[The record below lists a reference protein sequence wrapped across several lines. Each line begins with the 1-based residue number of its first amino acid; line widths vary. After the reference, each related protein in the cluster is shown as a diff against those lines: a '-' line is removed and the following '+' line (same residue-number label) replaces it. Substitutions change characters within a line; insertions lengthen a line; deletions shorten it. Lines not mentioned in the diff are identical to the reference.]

1 MPVQWAGRLFVAL
14 LLPALGAQP
23 ADAAVSGLVRLFAIT
38 SGGYDDDILGRSAAS
53 SSRPDVTVAAG
64 FGQVSPVADFRIGRG
79 AWEATGS
86 YAFLYNRFFKPEAGG
101 YRDHDGELELRVK
114 PTAWLLLAAGGNLES
129 FRRSRFN
136 EYDLDHAEAT
146 LRAEAIPDP
155 RVTLRGA
162 LSLQRDHYP
171 RSRVERLVRPPALF
185 DTVDQR
191 DTPTNFEISATL
203 RPVTRVTLEAGWVL
217 LRTDSNVARFG
228 YDGQQAFI
236 GASGNTGRGGTVAI
250 SWIHET
256 RDYDTL
262 GPVPAR
268 LDHSNTWQVEL
279 RQRVA
284 EPVTAF
290 CAGSRLDYHSN
301 QAGYSFDQSRVRAGL
316 EIRLARL
323 RAGARELDGSDTRLS
338 FLEAARIAG
347 AAASG
352 EPDSAS
358 GPADLSPRVMADGVR
373 FRCRAPGAT
382 RVVLV
387 GSFNGWNRAATPLT
401 GPDRAGLWEVRL
413 PLPPGTYRYMFHAD
427 GAKWIKPEGA
437 PLYEDDGFGLTNGV
451 LVVP

>member
-1 MPVQWAGRLFVAL
+1 MGAR
-14 LLPALGAQP
+14 PAE
-23 ADAAVSGLVRLFAIT
+23 AAVSGLFRCFAIT

-64 FGQVSPVADFRIGRG
+64 FGQVSPLVDFRVGRG

-114 PTAWLLLAAGGNLES
+114 PTPWLMLAAGGNLES

-146 LRAEAIPDP
+146 LRVEATPDP

-171 RSRVERLVRPPALF
+171 RSRVARLVRPPALF

-191 DTPTNFEISATL
+191 DTPTNLELSATL
-203 RPVTRVTLEAGWVL
+203 RPLTRVTLETGWVR
-217 LRTDSNVARFG
+217 LRTDSNVPRFG
-228 YDGQQAFI
+228 YDGRQAFL
-236 GASGNTGRGGTVAI
+236 GASVTARHGGTVAI

-256 RDYDTL
+256 RDYDTF
-262 GPVPAR
+262 GPLPAR

-323 RAGARELDGSDTRLS
+323 RAGANDLDGSATRLP
-338 FLEAARIAG
+338 LLDAARIAG
-347 AAASG
+347 AAAG
-352 EPDSAS
+352 AAPDTAS
-358 GPADLSPRVMADGVR
+358 GPADLSPRVLVDGVR

-387 GSFNGWNRAATPLT
+387 GSFNGWDRAATPMT
-401 GPDRAGLWEVRL
+401 GPDTTGLWEVRL
-413 PLPPGTYRYMFHAD
+413 SLPPGTYRYMFYID
-427 GAKWIKPEGA
+427 SVKWVKPDGA